1 MKNVL
6 ITGGTGMVG
15 TALTKKLQAAG
26 YSVSYLS
33 RSLNK
38 NADINIYKWDVNQKS
53 IDENAIINAD
63 YIIHLAGTNIGDK
76 KWTAKVKKEII
87 LSRKESTQL
96 LYESIKKHNP
106 KLKAFIS
113 TSAVG
118 YYGIKESEHTFT
130 EEDSAGKDFLA
141 GVCVKW
147 EENVSKISALG
158 IRTAIIRTGVV
169 LSKTGGALEQ
179 MAMPVKFGAGAAL
192 GSGKQYIPWIHIED
206 ICAVYLKAI
215 QDEEMHGIYNGVGTQ
230 HINNKDFTKTIAKV
244 LNRPFFLPNIPS
256 FVIKTALGE
265 RAVIALKGNKVSA
278 EKLLKS
284 GFSFKYEILEK
295 ALEDLLT

>member
-15 TALTKKLQAAG
+15 TALTKKLQASG

-265 RAVIALKGNKVSA
+265 RAVIALKGNKVSP
-278 EKLLKS
+278 EKLLRS
-284 GFSFKYEILEK
+284 GFSFKYENLEK